1 MSKRKEPETVSIPV
15 AKFYDRVAW
24 LVWHGAHQ
32 DANALRELA
41 AWFEPPITVDEGR
54 IERRV
59 AMFISDALLR
69 PGEMLIGD

>member
-41 AWFEPPITVDEGR
+41 AWFEPPIRIDENLSL
-54 IERRV
+54 IH
-59 AMFISDALLR
+59 ISEPTR
-69 PGEMLIGD
+69 PY